1 MHVANV
7 ATSYLLRHN
16 TNRERGCHEID
27 EKQRYCKKGQYYF
40 YTCIYSNMIMQYFR
54 IVIFLTK
61 VPKTFRIARLF
72 GLSWVLQYLRNIA
85 ELWDNPACM
94 Y

>member
-1 MHVANV
+1 
-7 ATSYLLRHN
+7 
-16 TNRERGCHEID
+16 
-27 EKQRYCKKGQYYF
+27 
-40 YTCIYSNMIMQYFR
+40 MIMQYFS
-54 IVIFLTK
+54 IVILLTK

>member
-1 MHVANV
+1 MQ
-7 ATSYLLRHN
+7 T
-16 TNRERGCHEID
+16 ERGCHEID
-27 EKQRYCKKGQYYF
+27 EKTEISQKRPIF
-40 YTCIYSNMIMQYFR
+40 FFIHIYSNMIMQYFR
-54 IVIFLTK
+54 IVILLTK
-61 VPKTFRIARLF
+61 VPETCRIARLF